1 MYFLVF
7 YYTIN
12 IDILLTFQKTF
23 IFIPSEYKCLG
34 IQFHEKD
41 SSICV
46 SDSGKIQASK
56 LNNFSITLDE
66 LAHHY

>member
-7 YYTIN
+7 YCTTN
-12 IDILLTFQKTF
+12 IDTLLTFQKTF
-23 IFIPSEYKCLG
+23 IFTPSEYKYLG
-34 IQFHEKD
+34 IQFPEKD

-46 SDSGKIQASK
+46 SDSGKIQVNK
-56 LNNFSITLDE
+56 LNNFSIALDE